1 MLISGKILD
10 TIGALHDSLTKT
22 KKELQRQFSPHLI
35 Y

>member
-22 KKELQRQFSPHLI
+22 EKRI
-35 Y
+35 AAT